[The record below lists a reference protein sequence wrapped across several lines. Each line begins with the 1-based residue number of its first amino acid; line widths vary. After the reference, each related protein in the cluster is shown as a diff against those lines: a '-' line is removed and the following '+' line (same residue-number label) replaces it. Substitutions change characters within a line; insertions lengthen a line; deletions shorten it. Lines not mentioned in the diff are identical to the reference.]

1 MDEDTKKES
10 WSGREIRLAC
20 EHEREAAKKDGDED
34 GAEYG
39 IMCYESA
46 KKAYDSLMED
56 GHSNNSIGFTM
67 GILERLIDDKPLTS
81 VEDTPE
87 SWNLCYSHDDD
98 GYITYQHT
106 RMSGLFKDVHYD
118 GHVYYHDIDRIHI
131 VDAQYPYWYSSN
143 RFLTS
148 IAEEVLGKV
157 TMPYYPMTRS
167 IKVITE
173 HLLAKD
179 GRQGDFD
186 TVGIKYAVMPR
197 GEVIQINRYFQFDSE
212 DPIEIDEAEFMR
224 RKDLDDRRKVNHWND
239 TKNKESE

>member
-10 WSGREIRLAC
+10 WSEREIRLAC
-20 EHEREAAKKDGDED
+20 EHERELAKIDGHED
-34 GAEYG
+34 DAEYG

-67 GILERLIDDKPLTS
+67 GILERLIDGKPLTS

-87 SWNLCYSHDDD
+87 SWNLCYSHDD
-98 GYITYQHT
+98 GYTTYQHT
-106 RMSGLFKDVHYD
+106 RMSGLFKDVHDD

-131 VDAQYPYWYSSN
+131 VDAQDPHWYSSN

-173 HLLAKD
+173 YLLAKD
-179 GRQGDFD
+179 GQKGDFD
-186 TVGIKYAVMPR
+186 TVGIKYALMPS
-197 GEVIQINRYFQFDSE
+197 GDTIQINRYFQFDSE
-212 DPIEIDEAEFMR
+212 DPVEINQEEFMR

>member
-1 MDEDTKKES
+1 MSEEVPDNS
-10 WSGREIRLAC
+10 WAGREIRLAC

-46 KKAYDSLMED
+46 KKAYDSLMDD
-56 GHSNNSIGFTM
+56 GHSNNSIGITM
-67 GILERLIDDKPLTS
+67 NVLERLINGQPLTP

-87 SWNLCYSHDDD
+87 SWKKSYEHD
-98 GYITYQHT
+98 GYTTYQHT
-106 RMSGLFKDVHYD
+106 RMSGLFKDVHDD

-131 VDAQYPYWYSSN
+131 VDAQDPHWYSSN

-173 HLLAKD
+173 YLLAKD
-179 GRQGDFD
+179 GRQGDCD
-186 TVGIKYAVMPR
+186 TIGIKYALMPS
-197 GEVIQINRYFQFDSE
+197 GDAIQINRYFQFDSK

-224 RKDLDDRRKVNHWND
+224 RKDLADRRMVNHWND
-239 TKNKESE
+239 HKLKESE